1 MRQQTH
7 LFTALQ
13 ILLLSVWSLPTWA
26 QSLAEQY
33 AALSAEIAVADKRCL
48 SQPAVNQVAR
58 DGCFDALEI
67 PIINTKAPVLVRSFE
82 MFSSKRM
89 LLAQKFDAE
98 NARAVEAMNQFR
110 QGEKEA
116 QAVLASRE
124 PKWLKPTQDSSLN
137 RDLIEANA
145 SRVCASHN
153 NLIEKVNCIDSL
165 QRPIWERDAADT
177 IKYYNE
183 YHKKELQLA
192 KAYNTT
198 GAPKLQSLANEHWR
212 NGLKQAV
219 DELRSNIRQ
228 ALEELVQQ
236 QQAVAAQSAAE
247 QAREREHAANFASA
261 LAQGILQGAAIV
273 AQARANAHSPSLN
286 VFQDTPVAVQ
296 NSGVAPLNSRPT
308 CSSYCQLMIQSGHVT
323 ANDPCAVQCAH

>member
-7 LFTALQ
+7 LFTVLQ

-33 AALSAEIAVADKRCL
+33 AALSAEIAAADKRCL

-58 DGCFDALEI
+58 DSCFDALEM
-67 PIINTKAPVLVRSFE
+67 PIINTKAPVLVRSYE
-82 MFSSKRM
+82 MFSSRRI

-98 NARAVEAMNQFR
+98 NARSLEAGNRFR
-110 QGEKEA
+110 QGINEA
-116 QAVLASRE
+116 QAVLVAHE
-124 PKWLKPTQDSSLN
+124 PRWAPGQDSSLSKEILATN
-137 RDLIEANA
+137 PDMACQADQSLVARMK
-145 SRVCASHN
+145 CY
-153 NLIEKVNCIDSL
+153 DSIM
-165 QRPIWERDAADT
+165 RPIWERDAPET

-183 YHKKELQLA
+183 FQNKRLQLA
-192 KAYNTT
+192 KAYDAT
-198 GAPKLQSLANEHWR
+198 GTQKLHNLANEHWR
-212 NGLKQAV
+212 NGIKQAV

-228 ALEELVQQ
+228 ALAELVQQ
-236 QQAVAAQSAAE
+236 QQAVATQSAAE
-247 QAREREHAANFASA
+247 QAREREQAANFAST

-286 VFQDTPVAVQ
+286 VIQDTPVTIQ

-323 ANDPCAVQCAH
+323 TNDPCAVQCAH